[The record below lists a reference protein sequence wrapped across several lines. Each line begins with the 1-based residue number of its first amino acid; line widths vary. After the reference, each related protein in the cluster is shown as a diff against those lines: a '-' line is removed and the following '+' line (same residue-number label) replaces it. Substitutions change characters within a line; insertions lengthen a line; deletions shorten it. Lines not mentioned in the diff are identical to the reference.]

1 MGPKGDIGDVG
12 LLRQN
17 PLRPLSTPHIHTSTT
32 ELKIEIMCRC
42 TASKLVELG
51 TDHFSKLQSGE
62 SEYIKLSMISFKL
75 YHLNYKNTYISL
87 SYYINRRTA
96 AAAI

>member
-12 LLRQN
+12 PLRQN

-62 SEYIKLSMISFKL
+62 SEIYKASISRGGDFK
-75 YHLNYKNTYISL
+75 I
-87 SYYINRRTA
+87 
-96 AAAI
+96 